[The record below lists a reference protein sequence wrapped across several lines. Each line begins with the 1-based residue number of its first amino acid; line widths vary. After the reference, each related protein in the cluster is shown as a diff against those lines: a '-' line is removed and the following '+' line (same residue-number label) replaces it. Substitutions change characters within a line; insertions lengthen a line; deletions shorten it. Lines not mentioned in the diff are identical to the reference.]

1 MIKLRYYIIVKLSDQ
16 PGESEQDMNIE
27 ENKHVT
33 W

>member
-1 MIKLRYYIIVKLSDQ
+1 MIKLCYSIIVELSDQ

-27 ENKHVT
+27 ENKYVP